1 MNEHNEN
8 HMTCTPK
15 KKKVV
20 LQTILVRKPE
30 QPTEKK

>member
-8 HMTCTPK
+8 HMTCTP